1 MRFVFL
7 GPEVRL
13 QLPSDATSRWP
24 PLLFGSEFP
33 SSRPPEDFHLQV
45 TSRFGFP
52 YRFPNNVHHARRFA
66 PCPAHGPAVN
76 ITEAAA
82 EWGFW
87 HMGKFAADYRRQFGE
102 LPSETL
108 RRTRPLGRR

>member
-52 YRFPNNVHHARRFA
+52 YRFPNNVLHARRFA
-66 PCPAHGPAVN
+66 PCPAHVGWALAHLQFRCRCAKRCKIPRCHRSHCRPAK
-76 ITEAAA
+76 ALASS
-82 EWGFW
+82 G
-87 HMGKFAADYRRQFGE
+87 
-102 LPSETL
+102 
-108 RRTRPLGRR
+108 